1 MTTAIFDSNDFS
13 SNTVDIPDGE
23 SPPLTDTGSIN
34 IILST
39 GVNQPV
45 FDSLSTALKCFN
57 FMNSRNQYFIMAG
70 DDITII
76 NCQTELLIFENTCIN
91 QTCITS
97 YDFTYHGKTVKA
109 IHRNLASLFNLTDA
123 MISVGF
129 KVSSS
134 ASWNTNGDLE
144 TNVPDDERYR
154 IKVVDWFYF
163 TTQGSLLSDTTQI
176 VCP

>member
-13 SNTVDIPDGE
+13 SNTVDIPNGE
-23 SPPLTDTGSIN
+23 STITDTGSIN

-45 FDSLSTALKCFN
+45 FNSLSTALKCLN

-76 NCQTELLIFENTCIN
+76 NCQTKLLIFENTFIN

-97 YDFTYHGKTVKA
+97 YDFTYHG
-109 IHRNLASLFNLTDA
+109 
-123 MISVGF
+123 
-129 KVSSS
+129 
-134 ASWNTNGDLE
+134 
-144 TNVPDDERYR
+144 
-154 IKVVDWFYF
+154 
-163 TTQGSLLSDTTQI
+163 TTYHILQ
-176 VCP
+176 

>member
-1 MTTAIFDSNDFS
+1 MTTAIFDSTDFS

-23 SPPLTDTGSIN
+23 TIITDTGSIN
-34 IILST
+34 IILSP

-45 FDSLSTALKCFN
+45 FNSLSTALKCLK
-57 FMNSRNQYFIMAG
+57 FMNSRNQYFIMVG

-76 NCQTELLIFENTCIN
+76 NCQTKLLIFENTCIN
-91 QTCITS
+91 QKCITS
-97 YDFTYHGKTVKA
+97 YDFTYHGKTIKG
-109 IHRNLASLFNLTDA
+109 IHRNLSNLFKLTDA
-123 MISVGF
+123 LISIGF
-129 KVSSS
+129 KVTSP

-144 TNVPDDERYR
+144 TNLADSDRPR

-176 VCP
+176 TFP